1 MADSSSKQ
9 NRLTFFPLPAATNP
23 HAP

>member
-1 MADSSSKQ
+1 MADGSSKH

>member
-1 MADSSSKQ
+1 MADGSSKQ